1 MSTFNK
7 KTLVAAVGV
16 ALLVSACG
24 GGGGA
29 AGSASSSTST
39 SSLTVAPSLGQIA
52 AGTKVFLKD
61 HKGLTVTSG
70 TIGSDGMVTLTY
82 DPAKLGAE
90 VFVVQVGDG
99 TTFKYFNEA
108 TGQDEDYTGTLS
120 STAMVSSSNQT
131 VGVSALTEMAYQAV
145 ATELPTLAA
154 TELKTRIT
162 TEQKQVAK
170 LFLGSEEFDI
180 TRAPA
185 ILGKNTT
192 GLGTGDAATY
202 AATLAAFAKAAKDAG
217 QSLDQVI
224 KNTADD
230 YKDDQTISAGNND
243 GKVAPSE
250 VLAAIPKLDKLPE
263 AITAAIK
270 TQLKDVEA
278 KAKDGLSTEDK
289 SAIKEAANNT
299 VVQNSE
305 EGKNAVASAKLL
317 LNDLRANL
325 DGLEQ
330 AVVTSDME
338 KQMNLAVL
346 PEGSAAVEHVGV
358 SIHMLSTALN
368 IIAGKQALES
378 YQETYEDGS
387 VYSLMGMS
395 NNKFW
400 CDSGKGY
407 HNNYPAAIL
416 QPTVQVARDGNGFW
430 TSDKI
435 AVCQATF
442 PTGQWLNQLPLY
454 KRVYILLEE
463 TSTGN
468 YAWQSYIRLSYKPKG
483 STDWVSIARYPKDTG
498 TGTYSF
504 PGKYATSATAKGSLG
519 FINNYLPSTKLDLGF
534 TVDQAAGNA
543 SMRGSISANYQDKV
557 LVEKYV
563 EKSWQAASYQD
574 VDLSYDSRT
583 DGELPGR
590 IKTLA
595 GAGKAF
601 SLSLDNAAIQFKANS
616 NHPNDISKFTMA
628 GSMQAGDVQWKLKE
642 LTMDEPVNW
651 GNDANPD
658 IRPQHAV
665 FHGSFLMNNQ
675 LVFDGKFEAR
685 QDRNGMDPL
694 KALSASNYAKT
705 SGSFLGTVMA
715 ASRPLEVNV
724 SYQQTAYEDFTLAL
738 GYKYTNAA
746 GRTVQ
751 LTGNGSWVDDVETF
765 SVNSAGGT
773 QIIYKAVAE
782 KGVIGEIRS
791 KGGLLI
797 GRLYKG
803 RAEFVDGTSVSLG

>member
-29 AGSASSSTST
+29 AGSASSTTST

-61 HKGLTVTSG
+61 HKGSTVTSG

-145 ATELPTLAA
+145 ATDLPTLDA

-170 LFLGSEEFDI
+170 LFLGSEDFDI

-217 QSLDQVI
+217 QSLDKVI

-250 VLAAIPKLDKLPE
+250 VKAAAASLDKLSP
-263 AITAAIK
+263 AIAQAISNIM
-270 TQLKDVEA
+270 VA
-278 KAKDGLSTEDK
+278 IPAKDGLSTEDK
-289 SAIKEAANNT
+289 SAIKDAANNT
-299 VVQNSE
+299 VVENSE

-358 SIHMLSTALN
+358 SIQMLSTALN
-368 IIAGKQALES
+368 IIAGKQELKNLT
-378 YQETYEDGS
+378 ETENGTTYHIQ
-387 VYSLMGMS
+387 GMYTD
-395 NNKFW
+395 KFW
-400 CDSGKGY
+400 CDLGKGY
-407 HNNYPAAIL
+407 DDNYAVAGL
-416 QPTVQVARDGNGFW
+416 KPTVQNQKDVNGFW
-430 TSDKI
+430 TSEKV
-435 AVCQATF
+435 AQCGASFATGTWYNNK
-442 PTGQWLNQLPLY
+442 PVMRRLG
-454 KRVYILLEE
+454 ILLEE
-463 TSTGN
+463 TSAGN
-468 YAWQSYIRLSYKPKG
+468 FAWQSYMRDAYRGADGL
-483 STDWVSIARYPKDTG
+483 WVNITRYPKDTG

-504 PGKYATSATAKGSLG
+504 PGKYATSATAKGSFG
-519 FINNYLPSTKLDLGF
+519 FINSYLPSTKLDLSF

-557 LVEKYV
+557 LVQQ
-563 EKSWQAASYQD
+563 SANNTWQAAAYQN
-574 VDLSYDSRT
+574 VDFSYDSRT

-601 SLSLDNAAIQFKANS
+601 SLTLDNAAIQFKANS
-616 NHPNDISKFTMA
+616 SNPSDINKFTMA

-642 LTMDEPVNW
+642 LTIDEPVNW
-651 GNDANPD
+651 GSDANPD

-675 LVFDGKFEAR
+675 LVFEGKFDAR

-694 KALSASNYAKT
+694 KALSASNYART

-751 LTGNGSWVDDVETF
+751 LTGNGSRVNNVDTF